1 MRNFEYASEINL
13 LGFHHGGLIA
23 RYIAQE
29 CDFYV
34 FCDIKG
40 KVRNLVT
47 IGTPN
52 MGEAGFPYCEV
63 KFEHRDL
70 VSTKI

>member
-13 LGFHHGGLIA
+13 LGFHQGGLIA

-29 CDFYV
+29 
-34 FCDIKG
+34 CDIKG